1 MATSV
6 IDGAHDAITAGAI
19 GGKGKGKIRPP
30 PPPKAKA
37 KPKAEG
43 YTSQPQAL
51 QTCRLHF
58 CIQLFRAVL
67 PRRAAL
73 QGAIDQ
79 RKMPPLPKPAADE
92 AQPDLRF
99 VFVTLRRSVSRPGS
113 SETCFV

>member
-51 QTCRLHF
+51 QTCRMHIFASSCFVLS
-58 CIQLFRAVL
+58 CPEELPCRARLTSGRCLPCQSLQL
-67 PRRAAL
+67 
-73 QGAIDQ
+73 
-79 RKMPPLPKPAADE
+79 
-92 AQPDLRF
+92 
-99 VFVTLRRSVSRPGS
+99 TRRSRI
-113 SETCFV
+113 